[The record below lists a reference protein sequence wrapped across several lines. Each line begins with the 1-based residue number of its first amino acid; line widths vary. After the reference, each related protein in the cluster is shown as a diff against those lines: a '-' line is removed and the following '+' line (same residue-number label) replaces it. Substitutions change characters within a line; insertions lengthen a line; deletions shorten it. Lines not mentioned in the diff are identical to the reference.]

1 MIQETI
7 LEHEKV
13 GKNNEKVKIW
23 VNRIEYSNEL
33 LKSYLM
39 IETKI

>member
-13 GKNNEKVKIW
+13 RKKNEKVKIW